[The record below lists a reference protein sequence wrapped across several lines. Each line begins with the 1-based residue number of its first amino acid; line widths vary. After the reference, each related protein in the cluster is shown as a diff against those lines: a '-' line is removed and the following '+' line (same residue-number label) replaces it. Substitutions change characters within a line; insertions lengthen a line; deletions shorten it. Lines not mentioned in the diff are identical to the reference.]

1 MHPMQRAHQ
10 ELGGSQMAKK
20 GYRARIRSDR
30 SIWQIIFLY
39 GPISDL
45 RDTDLNMPSDAATIK
60 RLIKSSHLSDL
71 RLATG
76 LVFWAL
82 IISVSIAAFY
92 YHHHIVKNLSIIGSL
107 IGAAAIAMGWI
118 YRTAS
123 NRLGTV
129 DLFAYE
135 ITTLCRVGTIVN
147 AIDRYIKLFNHHNY
161 EIGHDLS
168 QDHNPLNASPASSAV
183 RPANIRRF
191 TSGENYFPIFER
203 NSSDL
208 RSLEAGA
215 VTNVTA
221 FFTYMKVA
229 RDYLRR
235 LGDLDSSNANMM
247 LKIELQH
254 SSINLIYILFLAY
267 ESARN
272 AIADLIEYE
281 PTRAEVTIV
290 ILLSELSAY
299 GFLIE
304 YFRDDSMWQRRL
316 HLRAHDYVEDL
327 KDLHGRVFDPLNNC
341 SSETR
346 DWSKARQLWDELYD
360 RARKAKLEVRSR
372 P

>member
-123 NRLGTV
+123 NRLV
-129 DLFAYE
+129 DK
-135 ITTLCRVGTIVN
+135 T
-147 AIDRYIKLFNHHNY
+147 
-161 EIGHDLS
+161 
-168 QDHNPLNASPASSAV
+168 
-183 RPANIRRF
+183 
-191 TSGENYFPIFER
+191 
-203 NSSDL
+203 
-208 RSLEAGA
+208 
-215 VTNVTA
+215 
-221 FFTYMKVA
+221 
-229 RDYLRR
+229 
-235 LGDLDSSNANMM
+235 
-247 LKIELQH
+247 
-254 SSINLIYILFLAY
+254 
-267 ESARN
+267 
-272 AIADLIEYE
+272 
-281 PTRAEVTIV
+281 
-290 ILLSELSAY
+290 
-299 GFLIE
+299 
-304 YFRDDSMWQRRL
+304 
-316 HLRAHDYVEDL
+316 
-327 KDLHGRVFDPLNNC
+327 
-341 SSETR
+341 
-346 DWSKARQLWDELYD
+346 
-360 RARKAKLEVRSR
+360 
-372 P
+372 